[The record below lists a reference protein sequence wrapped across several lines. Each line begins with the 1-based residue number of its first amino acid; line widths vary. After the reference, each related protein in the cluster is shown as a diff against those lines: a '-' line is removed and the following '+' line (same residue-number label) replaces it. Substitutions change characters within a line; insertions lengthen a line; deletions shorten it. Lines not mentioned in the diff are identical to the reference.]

1 MSCVMLKI
9 LKNILMQG
17 ICGSYS
23 FENIGFI
30 VEEMHLI
37 LSNPSLIL
45 YQKGKFEEFLPWQR
59 L

>member
-1 MSCVMLKI
+1 MSCVMLKVPQ
-9 LKNILMQG
+9 NILMQG

-45 YQKGKFEEFLPWQR
+45 YQKGKFEEFLP
-59 L
+59 